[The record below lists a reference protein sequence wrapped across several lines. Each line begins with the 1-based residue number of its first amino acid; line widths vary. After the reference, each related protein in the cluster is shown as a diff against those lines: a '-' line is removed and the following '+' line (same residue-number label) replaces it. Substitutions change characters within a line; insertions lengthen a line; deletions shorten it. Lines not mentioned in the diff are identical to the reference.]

1 MRIRSSIFS
10 LSLLVILLCA
20 APPYGQCL
28 AQEKALPMG
37 IPSEEPI
44 VIHSDTL
51 LFDQQ
56 QRMITFKGK
65 VKART
70 EDMKVDCQKMIVY
83 LRENPSSSST
93 VESGRIEKIIA
104 LGDVVII
111 TSDGGI
117 ARAGKAVFYQ
127 SEEKAVLT
135 ENPSVQQ
142 GPDLVEG
149 HRIVMYLK
157 ENRSVIE
164 GSASKRVKATLFP
177 KEEKGEQ

>member
-1 MRIRSSIFS
+1 MRVLPSIFS
-10 LSLLVILLCA
+10 LGVLLTFLCA
-20 APPYGQCL
+20 APPHGQCL
-28 AQEKALPMG
+28 AKQKEVAGG
-37 IPSEEPI
+37 ISSEEPI

-51 LFDQQ
+51 LFEQQ
-56 QRMITFKGK
+56 QRLIIFEGN
-65 VKART
+65 VKARS

-83 LRENPSSSST
+83 LNENPSGNAS

-104 LGDVVII
+104 LWDVVII
-111 TSDGGI
+111 RSDGGI

-127 SEEKAVLT
+127 NEEKVVLT

-142 GPDLVEG
+142 GPDFAEG

-157 ENRSVIE
+157 ENRSIIE

-177 KEEKGEQ
+177 KEEKRGQ

>member
-1 MRIRSSIFS
+1 MSV
-10 LSLLVILLCA
+10 LLTLLCA

-28 AQEKALPMG
+28 AQEKALPTG
-37 IPSEEPI
+37 TPSEEPI

-56 QRMITFKGK
+56 QRIITFKGK
-65 VKART
+65 VKARS
-70 EDMKVDCQKMIVY
+70 EDMKVDCQEMIVY
-83 LRENPSSSST
+83 LRENPSSGTS

-104 LGDVVII
+104 LGDVVIT

-149 HRIVMYLK
+149 HRIVMYLR
-157 ENRSVIE
+157 ENHSVIE

>member
-1 MRIRSSIFS
+1 MRILSSILS
-10 LSLLVILLCA
+10 LSVLVILLCA
-20 APPYGQCL
+20 APPYGQCH
-28 AQEKALPMG
+28 AQQKAVPKD
-37 IPSEEPI
+37 IPSEKPI

-56 QRMITFKGK
+56 QRLIIFEGN
-65 VKART
+65 VKARS

-83 LRENPSSSST
+83 LNENPSSSSSM
-93 VESGRIEKIIA
+93 ESGRIEKIIA
-104 LGDVVII
+104 LWDVVIMR
-111 TSDGGI
+111 SDGGI

-127 SEEKAVLT
+127 NEEKVVLT

-142 GPDLVEG
+142 GPDIVEG

>member
-1 MRIRSSIFS
+1 MRFPSSILS
-10 LSLLVILLCA
+10 LSVFVMLLCS
-20 APPYGQCL
+20 APPYGRCL
-28 AQEKALPMG
+28 AQEKALPKG
-37 IPSEEPI
+37 IPQEEPI

-56 QRMITFKGK
+56 QRIITFKGK
-65 VKART
+65 VKARS
-70 EDMKVDCQKMIVY
+70 EDMEVDCQEMIVY

-104 LGDVVII
+104 LGDVVIT
-111 TSDGGI
+111 TSDGGK

-149 HRIVMYLK
+149 YRIEMYLR
-157 ENRSVIE
+157 ENRSIIE
-164 GSASKRVKATLFP
+164 GSPSKRVKATLFP
-177 KEEKGEQ
+177 QEEKGEQ

>member
-1 MRIRSSIFS
+1 MRILPSIFS
-10 LSLLVILLCA
+10 LCLFLSLVYA
-20 APPYGQCL
+20 GPPHRQCP
-28 AQEKALPMG
+28 AQQKEASRG
-37 IPSEEPI
+37 ISSEQPI

-56 QRMITFKGK
+56 QRIITFEGK
-65 VKART
+65 VKARSK
-70 EDMKVDCQKMIVY
+70 DLVVDCQKMIVY
-83 LRENPSSSST
+83 LNENPSSSST

-104 LGDVVII
+104 LGDVVIT

-127 SEEKAVLT
+127 NEEKVVLT

-142 GPDLVEG
+142 GPDLAEG

>member
-1 MRIRSSIFS
+1 MRILPSIFS
-10 LSLLVILLCA
+10 LSVLLALLCA
-20 APPYGQCL
+20 APPHGQCL
-28 AQEKALPMG
+28 AKQKKVPGGISSEK
-37 IPSEEPI
+37 PI

-51 LFDQQ
+51 LFEQE
-56 QRMITFKGK
+56 QRLIIFEGN
-65 VKART
+65 VKARS
-70 EDMKVDCQKMIVY
+70 EDMQVDCKKMIVY
-83 LRENPSSSST
+83 LNENPSSSSS

-104 LGDVVII
+104 LWDVVISR
-111 TSDGGI
+111 SDGGI

-127 SEEKAVLT
+127 NEEKVVLT

-142 GPDLVEG
+142 GPDFVEG

-157 ENRSVIE
+157 ENRSIVE

>member
-1 MRIRSSIFS
+1 MRILPSILP
-10 LSLLVILLCA
+10 LSTLLTLLCA
-20 APPYGQCL
+20 AAFHGQCL
-28 AQEKALPMG
+28 ATQKEVPGGISSEK
-37 IPSEEPI
+37 PI

-51 LFDQQ
+51 VFEQQ
-56 QRMITFKGK
+56 QRRITFEGN
-65 VKART
+65 VKSRS
-70 EDMKVDCQKMIVY
+70 EDMQVDCQKMIVY
-83 LRENPSSSST
+83 LMENPSGSST

-104 LGDVVII
+104 LGDVVIT

-127 SEEKAVLT
+127 SEERAVLT

-157 ENRSVIE
+157 ENRSIVE
-164 GSASKRVKATLFP
+164 GGASKRVKATLFP

>member
-1 MRIRSSIFS
+1 M
-10 LSLLVILLCA
+10 LTCA
-20 APPYGQCL
+20 ATPYSQCL
-28 AQEKALPMG
+28 AQQKALPMG

-51 LFDQQ
+51 LFEQE
-56 QRMITFKGK
+56 QRLIIFEGN

-70 EDMKVDCQKMIVY
+70 EDTKVDCRKMIVY
-83 LRENPSSSST
+83 LKENPSSSST

-104 LGDVVII
+104 LSDVVIKR
-111 TSDGGI
+111 SDGGI
-117 ARAGKAVFYQ
+117 AKAGKAVFYQ
-127 SEEKAVLT
+127 DEEKVVLT

-142 GPDLVEG
+142 GPDVVEG

-157 ENRSVIE
+157 ENRTIVE